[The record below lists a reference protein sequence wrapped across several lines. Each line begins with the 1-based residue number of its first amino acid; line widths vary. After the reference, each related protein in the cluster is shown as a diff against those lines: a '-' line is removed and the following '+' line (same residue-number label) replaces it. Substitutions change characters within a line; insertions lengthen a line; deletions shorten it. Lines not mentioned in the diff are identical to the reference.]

1 MYKKSH
7 TRAHM
12 SSINIKDYSAY
23 SFVVFGD
30 TKIHKD
36 KLKELGGRYNGKL
49 SVGPG
54 WVFSL
59 DKKSIVQEWYD
70 SIPSSVSVNS
80 DPRDELISQLKKEN
94 EMLKKEI
101 DELREENEELQE
113 AILKEV

>member
-1 MYKKSH
+1 
-7 TRAHM
+7 M
-12 SSINIKDYSAY
+12 SSISIKDYSAY

-70 SIPSSVSVNS
+70 KTATVSDS
-80 DPRDELISQLKKEN
+80 RDEIIAQLKKEN

-101 DELREENEELQE
+101 EELREENEELQE
-113 AILKEV
+113 ALKM

>member
-1 MYKKSH
+1 
-7 TRAHM
+7 M
-12 SSINIKDYSAY
+12 SSTINIKDYSAY

-36 KLKELGGRYNGKL
+36 KLKELGGKYNGKL

-59 DKKSIVQEWYD
+59 DKKDKVQEWYD
-70 SIPSSVSVNS
+70 GLNLSS
-80 DPRDELISQLKKEN
+80 DPRDEIIAQLKKEN

-101 DELREENEELQE
+101 IDLREENQELQE
-113 AILKEV
+113 ALSS

>member
-1 MYKKSH
+1 
-7 TRAHM
+7 M
-12 SSINIKDYSAY
+12 SSTVITIKDYSAY

-36 KLKELGGRYNGKL
+36 KLKELGGKYNGKL

-59 DKKSIVQEWYD
+59 DKKDKVQEWYD
-70 SIPSSVSVNS
+70 GLNLSSHH
-80 DPRDELISQLKKEN
+80 DPRDEIIAQLKKEN

-101 DELREENEELQE
+101 IDLREENQELQE
-113 AILKEV
+113 ALSS

>member
-1 MYKKSH
+1 
-7 TRAHM
+7 M
-12 SSINIKDYSAY
+12 SSVSIQDYSAY

-36 KLKELGGRYNGKL
+36 KLKELGGKYNGKL

-59 DKKSIVQEWYD
+59 DKKDKVQEWYD
-70 SIPSSVSVNS
+70 GLKSSL
-80 DPRDELISQLKKEN
+80 DPRDEIIAQLKKEN

-101 DELREENEELQE
+101 VELREENQELQE
-113 AILKEV
+113 ALSS

>member
-1 MYKKSH
+1 
-7 TRAHM
+7 M
-12 SSINIKDYSAY
+12 SSSVNIKDYSAY

-36 KLKELGGRYNGKL
+36 KLKELGGKYNGKL

-59 DKKSIVQEWYD
+59 DKKDKVQEWYD
-70 SIPSSVSVNS
+70 SSPVIS
-80 DPRDELISQLKKEN
+80 DPRDEIIAQLKEEN

-101 DELREENEELQE
+101 VELREENQELQE
-113 AILKEV
+113 ALSSDQ

>member
-1 MYKKSH
+1 MIVKF
-7 TRAHM
+7 AHIM

-59 DKKSIVQEWYD
+59 DKKAIVQEWYD
-70 SIPSSVSVNS
+70 SLSKTPSSVL
-80 DPRDELISQLKKEN
+80 DPCDELIAQLKKEI

-101 DELREENEELQE
+101 EELREENEELQE
-113 AILKEV
+113 ALKM

>member
-1 MYKKSH
+1 
-7 TRAHM
+7 M
-12 SSINIKDYSAY
+12 SSSVITIKDYSAY

-36 KLKELGGRYNGKL
+36 KLKELGGKYNGKL

-59 DKKSIVQEWYD
+59 DKKDKVQEWYD
-70 SIPSSVSVNS
+70 GLKSSS
-80 DPRDELISQLKKEN
+80 DPRDEIIAQLKEEN

-101 DELREENEELQE
+101 VELREENQELQE
-113 AILKEV
+113 ALSS

>member
-1 MYKKSH
+1 
-7 TRAHM
+7 M
-12 SSINIKDYSAY
+12 SSISIKDYSVY

-70 SIPSSVSVNS
+70 KLATVS
-80 DPRDELISQLKKEN
+80 DPRDELIAQLKKEN

-101 DELREENEELQE
+101 EELREENEELQE
-113 AILKEV
+113 ALKM

>member
-1 MYKKSH
+1 
-7 TRAHM
+7 M
-12 SSINIKDYSAY
+12 SSISIKDYSAY

-59 DKKSIVQEWYD
+59 DKKAIVQEWYD
-70 SIPSSVSVNS
+70 NLSKTQSSLSTFS
-80 DPRDELISQLKKEN
+80 DSRDEIIAQLKKEN

-101 DELREENEELQE
+101 EELREENQELQE
-113 AILKEV
+113 ALKM

>member
-1 MYKKSH
+1 
-7 TRAHM
+7 M

-59 DKKSIVQEWYD
+59 DKKTIVQEWYD
-70 SIPSSVSVNS
+70 SLSKTPSSSVSANL
-80 DPRDELISQLKKEN
+80 DPRDELIAQLKKEN
-94 EMLKKEI
+94 EMLKQEI

-113 AILKEV
+113 ALKM

>member
-1 MYKKSH
+1 
-7 TRAHM
+7 M
-12 SSINIKDYSAY
+12 SSSVNIKDYSAY

-36 KLKELGGRYNGKL
+36 KLKELGGKYNGKL

-59 DKKSIVQEWYD
+59 DKKDKVQEWYNELNL
-70 SIPSSVSVNS
+70 SS
-80 DPRDELISQLKKEN
+80 DPRDEIIEQLKKEN

-101 DELREENEELQE
+101 TELREQNQELQE
-113 AILKEV
+113 ALSS

>member
-1 MYKKSH
+1 
-7 TRAHM
+7 M
-12 SSINIKDYSAY
+12 SSSVNIKDYSAY

-36 KLKELGGRYNGKL
+36 KLKELGGKYNGKL

-59 DKKSIVQEWYD
+59 DKKDKVQEWY
-70 SIPSSVSVNS
+70 NELNLFS
-80 DPRDELISQLKKEN
+80 DPRDEIISQLKKEN

-101 DELREENEELQE
+101 VELREENQELQE
-113 AILKEV
+113 ALSSDQ

>member
-1 MYKKSH
+1 
-7 TRAHM
+7 M
-12 SSINIKDYSAY
+12 SSSVNIKDYSAY

-36 KLKELGGRYNGKL
+36 KLKELGGKYNGKL

-59 DKKSIVQEWYD
+59 DKKDKVQEWYNELNL
-70 SIPSSVSVNS
+70 SS
-80 DPRDELISQLKKEN
+80 DPRDEIIEQLKKEN

-101 DELREENEELQE
+101 TELREENQELQE
-113 AILKEV
+113 ALSS

>member
-1 MYKKSH
+1 MS
-7 TRAHM
+7 

-36 KLKELGGRYNGKL
+36 KLKEFGGKYNGKL

-59 DKKSIVQEWYD
+59 DKKDKVQEWYD
-70 SIPSSVSVNS
+70 GLNLSS
-80 DPRDELISQLKKEN
+80 DPRDEIIAQLKKEN

-101 DELREENEELQE
+101 IDLREENQELQE
-113 AILKEV
+113 ALSS

>member
-1 MYKKSH
+1 
-7 TRAHM
+7 M
-12 SSINIKDYSAY
+12 SSKSITIKDYSAY

-36 KLKELGGRYNGKL
+36 KLKELGGKYNGKL

-59 DKKSIVQEWYD
+59 DKKDKIQEWYD
-70 SIPSSVSVNS
+70 NLSGDGSY
-80 DPRDELISQLKKEN
+80 DEIIAQLKKEN

-101 DELREENEELQE
+101 TELREENQELQE
-113 AILKEV
+113 ALSS